1 MLSAV
6 ARFDVKFRWLIVV
19 VWIVGAVAASRF
31 LPGLS
36 TVTQSNSAQFLPT
49 NAPSQQAA
57 NLSAP
62 FQTTNVGATALIVA
76 SRSDG
81 VLTAGDE
88 AAITQVEQSIAR
100 LPGVLTVRDQGLS
113 ADGQAR
119 RALVVTSSNG
129 GNAGNPSLVGQ
140 IRDVF
145 AGESQSGLSFHL
157 TGPLAQTTDA
167 AASGSQ
173 TGTNI
178 RVFSVLFVVALLFV
192 VYRAVLAPLIT
203 LLPAVMS
210 LLLAGPLITAASRIG
225 LPVSVATQT
234 LLPVLLIGAG
244 TDYGLF
250 LVFRVRE
257 EIRRGASHKDAVVIA
272 MERVGL
278 SISYSALTVIAA
290 LACLVL
296 ASFTL
301 YQGLGP
307 SLALGIAVMLV
318 AALTLLPA
326 LLAIFGRVLY
336 WPSHPAAGQ
345 PTTGAWGRLA
355 ARVIRQ
361 PVAVLLGGLLL
372 FAALAAGITGFRS
385 GGFTSPAPSGTDS
398 AAGDAVIA
406 SHFPTATRN
415 PETLLLR
422 FETSIWNH
430 PQSLDQVQERLS
442 ASPELRSVAG
452 PLDPNGT
459 TLTSGQL
466 VDLHSQL
473 GPAQSLPPSPADGSV
488 PLALYEAY
496 RSTAQFVSADG
507 RTVQFLAQLSAGPA
521 GSQGAIDAIPS
532 VRTTLEAAAAS
543 SGAQQSGVLGL
554 DAIAYDINHYSTSD
568 LLSIA
573 PVVMAALA
581 VLLATVLRSLVAP
594 IYLVAT
600 VALSYLASLGLASFL
615 FVQLAGNSGI
625 NFVIPILLFIFA
637 MALGEDY
644 NILLMTRVREEAHN
658 HELKEAL
665 VRALGHTG
673 GTITSAGLV
682 LAGTFTVL
690 ALAGNSDQSRQLG
703 FTIAFA
709 VLMDTFFVRTLLV
722 PSIAVLLG
730 RANWWPSSLS
740 RVSATAKQIG
750 APRD

>member
-1 MLSAV
+1 
-6 ARFDVKFRWLIVV
+6 V
-19 VWIVGAVAASRF
+19 VWIVGAVAASRL

-36 TVTQSNSAQFLPT
+36 TVTQSSSAQFLPA

-57 NLSAP
+57 KLAAP
-62 FQTTNVGATALIVA
+62 FQTTNVGATALLVA

-81 VLTAGDE
+81 GLTAADQ
-88 AAITQVEQSIAR
+88 AAIAQVEQSVAQ
-100 LPGVLTVRDQGLS
+100 LPDVLTVRDQGLS

-119 RALVVTSSNG
+119 RALVVTGSNG

-140 IRDVF
+140 IRDAF
-145 AGESQSGLSFHL
+145 ATESQSGLSFHL

-178 RVFSVLFVVALLFV
+178 RVFSVLFVVVLLFV
-192 VYRAVLAPLIT
+192 VYRAVLAPLVT
-203 LLPAVMS
+203 LLPAVVS
-210 LLLAGPLITAASRIG
+210 LLLAGPLITGASRIG

-278 SISYSALTVIAA
+278 SISYSALTVIVA

-336 WPSHPAAGQ
+336 WPSHPTAGQ

-361 PVAVLLGGLLL
+361 PVAVLLGGLIL
-372 FAALAAGITGFRS
+372 FAALAAGITGFRA

-430 PQSLDQVQERLS
+430 PQSLDRVQERLS
-442 ASPELRSVAG
+442 ISPQLRSLAG

-459 TLTSGQL
+459 TLTSEQL
-466 VDLHSQL
+466 VNLHSEL

-488 PLALYEAY
+488 PLSLYEAY
-496 RSTAQFVSADG
+496 RSTAQFISTDG
-507 RTVQFLAQLSAGPA
+507 LTIEFLAQLSGGPA
-521 GSQGAIDAIPS
+521 GSQAAIDAI
-532 VRTTLEAAAAS
+532 RLC
-543 SGAQQSGVLGL
+543 
-554 DAIAYDINHYSTSD
+554 
-568 LLSIA
+568 
-573 PVVMAALA
+573 
-581 VLLATVLRSLVAP
+581 
-594 IYLVAT
+594 
-600 VALSYLASLGLASFL
+600 
-615 FVQLAGNSGI
+615 
-625 NFVIPILLFIFA
+625 
-637 MALGEDY
+637 
-644 NILLMTRVREEAHN
+644 
-658 HELKEAL
+658 
-665 VRALGHTG
+665 
-673 GTITSAGLV
+673 
-682 LAGTFTVL
+682 
-690 ALAGNSDQSRQLG
+690 
-703 FTIAFA
+703 
-709 VLMDTFFVRTLLV
+709 
-722 PSIAVLLG
+722 
-730 RANWWPSSLS
+730 
-740 RVSATAKQIG
+740 
-750 APRD
+750 APRWRPQP

>member
-1 MLSAV
+1 MLAAV

-36 TVTQSNSAQFLPT
+36 SVTQSNSAQFLPS

-57 NLSAP
+57 NLAAP

-129 GNAGNPSLVGQ
+129 GNSGNPSLVGQ
-140 IRDVF
+140 IRVTF
-145 AGESQSGLSFHL
+145 ATESQSGLSFHL

-192 VYRAVLAPLIT
+192 VYRAVLAPLVT

-210 LLLAGPLITAASRIG
+210 LLLAGPLITGASRIG

-372 FAALAAGITGFRS
+372 FAALAAGITRFRA

-507 RTVQFLAQLSAGPA
+507 RTLQFLAQLSAGPA

-581 VLLATVLRSLVAP
+581 VLLAAVLRSLVAP

-600 VALSYLASLGLASFL
+600 VALSYLASLGLASFV

-709 VLMDTFFVRTLLV
+709 ALMDTFFVRTLLV
-722 PSIAVLLG
+722 PSIVVLLG

-740 RVSATAKQIG
+740 RISATAKQIG